1 MTERTYTCSGCGL
14 SFPNF
19 GALGSHRK
27 ASPEC
32 RAPKAD
38 VPKVKAGPRRGV
50 RIESMAGPS
59 DPSPDGPALGSTQ
72 PESDH
77 SDRLGRSGPSV
88 APSVI
93 RITPEAR
100 AESTREAVAQALTAE
115 VLADLIVSL
124 SRALSE
130 IDGAGEAGTLSR
142 VQAAQIAVLLHDAT
156 VDLVIDRFKGD
167 VTRFKAAMAILLIV
181 LAKGAVHA
189 RAIRD
194 RITERTARRQA
205 AATLDAMTAPQ
216 DDAPV
221 QFAGTGLHRMP
232 LDQQLRANAE

>member
-1 MTERTYTCSGCGL
+1 MTGPVRTYTCSGCGA

-32 RAPKAD
+32 RTPKAEG
-38 VPKVKAGPRRGV
+38 PSVKPPRRRGI

-59 DPSPDGPALGSTQ
+59 DPSPDGPALGSTG
-72 PESDH
+72 PE
-77 SDRLGRSGPSV
+77 RTGPTV
-88 APSVI
+88 APTVV

-100 AESTREAVAQALTAE
+100 AESTREAVASALTPE
-115 VLADLIVSL
+115 VLADLVVSL

-130 IDGAGEAGTLSR
+130 IDGAGEAGVLSR
-142 VQAAQIAVLLHDAT
+142 VQGAQIAVLLHDAT
-156 VDLVIDRFKGD
+156 VDLVIVRFKGD
-167 VTRFKAAMAILLIV
+167 VTRFKASMAILLIV

-194 RITERTARRQA
+194 RLAERTARSRA
-205 AATLDAMTAPQ
+205 DATLDAARSAAEDSAGDFGPIRP
-216 DDAPV
+216 D
-221 QFAGTGLHRMP
+221 FARMSP
-232 LDQQLRANAE
+232 EEQMRYNAG

>member
-1 MTERTYTCSGCGL
+1 MTGPARVYTCSGCGQ

-38 VPKVKAGPRRGV
+38 APKITRAPKRGI

-59 DPSPDGPALGSTQ
+59 DPSPDGPALAS
-72 PESDH
+72 PEPV
-77 SDRLGRSGPSV
+77 RTAPSV
-88 APSVI
+88 APTVV

-115 VLADLIVSL
+115 VLADLLVSL

-130 IDGAGEAGTLSR
+130 IDGAGEAGTLTK

-181 LAKGAVHA
+181 LAKGAVHG

-194 RITERTARRQA
+194 RLAERSARARSQ
-205 AATLDAMTAPQ
+205 ATLDAATAEPEDGAASFARPDFARMSP
-216 DDAPV
+216 DD
-221 QFAGTGLHRMP
+221 
-232 LDQQLRANAE
+232 QLRYNAG